1 MLKDKKKILNW
12 IENKL
17 FSKPNSIL
25 GINIGNSYVKMIEL
39 KMESEEFIL
48 KNIAY
53 APLFGEK
60 YNDDMSRYERIFSAI
75 AHLIEL
81 HGIQSKDVILSIGG
95 RDIFERRVEFP
106 KMTDTELAEA
116 VKWDIEKYVP
126 YEADTYYYDFAILES
141 NMDNETEILPV
152 MLVAAPMSVVDE
164 NVKMMQELNLHIVA
178 IEGESFALTRTI
190 RTVENYIVVDIGKE
204 NGQVLIFQNNIP
216 IAARNIPIFG
226 DSFTEIIQSSLSV
239 DSAEA
244 EMLKQSQQNLIQA
257 DDTANELLIT
267 LAKELQGIV
276 QELSDEILRT
286 IEYYR
291 VQNKDAVVDN
301 IFLTGG
307 GTRINGLEQQLEQLI
322 SIPVVRHNP
331 FACLTINDS
340 FDSNYIKKVSPQ
352 FSIAVG
358 LAMRGNVV

>member
-17 FSKPNSIL
+17 FSKSDSIL
-25 GINIGNSYVKMIEL
+25 GINIGISYVKIIEL
-39 KMESEEFIL
+39 KMESDQFIL

-60 YNDDMSRYERIFSAI
+60 YNDDMNRYERVLSAI
-75 AHLIEL
+75 SHLIEL

-106 KMTDTELAEA
+106 KMPDAELAEA

-126 YEADTYYYDFAILES
+126 YEANTYYYDFAIIENS
-141 NMDNETEILPV
+141 TDSETLPL
-152 MLVAAPMSVVDE
+152 MLVAAPMNVIDE
-164 NVKMMQELNLHIVA
+164 AVEMMRELNLHIVA
-178 IEGESFALTRTI
+178 IEGESFALARTI
-190 RTVENYIVVDIGKE
+190 QQVENYIVVDIGKE

-226 DSFTEIIQSSLSV
+226 DSFTEAIQSNLSV
-239 DSAEA
+239 DNDEA
-244 EMLKQSQQNLIQA
+244 EMLKQSQQNLIKA
-257 DDTANELLIT
+257 DDTANELLIN
-267 LAKELQGIV
+267 LGKELRGII

-291 VQNKDAVVDN
+291 VQNKDAVVDK

-307 GTRINGLEQQLEQLI
+307 GTRINGLEEQMEQLLT
-322 SIPVVRHNP
+322 IPVVRHNP
-331 FACLTINDS
+331 FSCLTINNS
-340 FDSNYIKKVSPQ
+340 FDSNYIEKVSPQ
-352 FSIAVG
+352 FSIAIG